1 MYGGV
6 LRKIRKEKGIK
17 QEVIAEYLSLSQ
29 KAYSKLE
36 NNQTKLTL
44 EKFLCF
50 CEFTQIKPQEL
61 ILQLNG

>member
-6 LRKIRKEKGIK
+6 LRKIRTEKGIK
-17 QEVIAEYLSLSQ
+17 QEAIADYLNISQ
-29 KAYSKLE
+29 KAYSKIE

-44 EKFLCF
+44 EKLLSF

-61 ILQLNG
+61 ILLLND